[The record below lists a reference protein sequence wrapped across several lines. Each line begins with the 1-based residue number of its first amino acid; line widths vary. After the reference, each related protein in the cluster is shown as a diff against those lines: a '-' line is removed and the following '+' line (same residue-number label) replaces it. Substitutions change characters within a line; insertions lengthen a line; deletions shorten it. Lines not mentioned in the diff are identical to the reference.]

1 MASNCNYWYLCEV
14 WIKELCIYYCSRVV
28 AAVVL
33 RSSYVSNMI
42 EARGRMSAV
51 ESMRVVVLIVDKFI

>member
-14 WIKELCIYYCSRVV
+14 WIKVLV